1 MIAKG
6 GYAMAMET
14 NISELAEQHR
24 NLEAAIDEELMR
36 PHADTIRV
44 SKLKKQ
50 KLLVKEQLN
59 KLEALN

>member
-1 MIAKG
+1 
-6 GYAMAMET
+6 MAMET